1 MIGVIQC
8 NGRPRVIFYI
18 WCLARR
24 KKQSGWQ
31 GFVSPRY
38 CSILFNDFLSFS
50 HYWLNTPILTGH
62 TTASLFSSDGR
73 ELDREQDTRI
83 SRISILPLIPQYN
96 RQKENSF
103 LFPKLTDSYCAG
115 RIVRRGECWEVNIC
129 SGGWLGVSS
138 RWQICRIVSDCDRSS
153 LS

>member
-62 TTASLFSSDGR
+62 TTASLFSTAVYWTENKILGYPGYQFFSNTAVQQTKR
-73 ELDREQDTRI
+73 KQFSVSKVDRQLLCWQDCKTWRMLR
-83 SRISILPLIPQYN
+83 SKYLQRRS
-96 RQKENSF
+96 
-103 LFPKLTDSYCAG
+103 AG
-115 RIVRRGECWEVNIC
+115 RIFSVTDLSDSVR
-129 SGGWLGVSS
+129 L
-138 RWQICRIVSDCDRSS
+138 
-153 LS
+153 

>member
-62 TTASLFSSDGR
+62 TTASLFSTDGR
-73 ELDREQDTRI
+73 VQRTRYSDIQDINSSSNTAVQQTKRKQFSVSKVDRQLLCWQDCKMWRMLR
-83 SRISILPLIPQYN
+83 SKYLQR
-96 RQKENSF
+96 RE
-103 LFPKLTDSYCAG
+103 AG
-115 RIVRRGECWEVNIC
+115 RIFSVTDLSDSVR
-129 SGGWLGVSS
+129 L
-138 RWQICRIVSDCDRSS
+138 
-153 LS
+153 